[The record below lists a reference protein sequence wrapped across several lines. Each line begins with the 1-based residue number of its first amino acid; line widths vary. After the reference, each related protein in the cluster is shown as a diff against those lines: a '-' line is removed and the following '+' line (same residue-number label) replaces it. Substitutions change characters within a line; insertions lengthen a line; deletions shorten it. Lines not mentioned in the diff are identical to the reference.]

1 MAKDAANPQGYSGY
15 GEMTM
20 KVGREIQLFTPDW
33 KRLRKW
39 PAQQGAE
46 LRLCLR
52 VSVSAVL
59 ALAVAQVLELPLALW
74 TVLTAVIL
82 TQISVGGSL
91 KATLDYLAGTIGGA
105 IYAGAVGT
113 LIPHENE
120 ITLLVALAI
129 AVGPAALVSA
139 TNPRFRAAP
148 FTAVMVFFAPT
159 ITHAGPIAS
168 AFERVLEVS
177 VGAVVGLVVS
187 FLVVPARAHD
197 LMIEAASRLL
207 AIAAASVP
215 ELFAGFSASLDEA
228 AIPHIQDRIGNALAR
243 LNTMAPE
250 MKHEQMAP
258 FVEAPDSGPLLR
270 TLLRL
275 RHDLVMVG
283 RAAIVPLPD
292 TLKPALAAPIDAVS
306 QQAAA
311 FLRDSSTALSARE
324 RPPPLEPFEAA
335 LESYNAQLARVRR
348 EGLTRELSTDAV
360 ERLFA
365 LGFTLEQ
372 MHQHLRD
379 LARCVTEFA
388 RDPKS

>member
-1 MAKDAANPQGYSGY
+1 
-15 GEMTM
+15 
-20 KVGREIQLFTPDW
+20 
-33 KRLRKW
+33 
-39 PAQQGAE
+39 
-46 LRLCLR
+46 
-52 VSVSAVL
+52 
-59 ALAVAQVLELPLALW
+59 
-74 TVLTAVIL
+74 
-82 TQISVGGSL
+82 
-91 KATLDYLAGTIGGA
+91 
-105 IYAGAVGT
+105 
-113 LIPHENE
+113 
-120 ITLLVALAI
+120 
-129 AVGPAALVSA
+129 
-139 TNPRFRAAP
+139 
-148 FTAVMVFFAPT
+148 MVFFAPT

-258 FVEAPDSGPLLR
+258 FVEGPDSGPLLR

-311 FLRDSSTALSARE
+311 FLRASGTALSARE
-324 RPPPLEPFEAA
+324 RPPPLQPFEAA

-348 EGLTRELSTDAV
+348 EGLARELSTDAV

-379 LARCVTEFA
+379 LARCAAEFA